1 LTVQSNYNIIT
12 YLKLEEFI
20 MATLIQI
27 GNSQG
32 VRLPKAII
40 KQAHLEN
47 TELEFEIL
55 ENGLLIKP
63 ANNVG
68 REAWEENIQ
77 NVMMANQGKVD
88 EAVLDDMLDDSD
100 LDDYEW

>member
-1 LTVQSNYNIIT
+1 
-12 YLKLEEFI
+12 
-20 MATLIQI
+20 MATLIKI

-32 VRLPKAII
+32 VRLPKSII

-63 ANNVG
+63 ANNIG
-68 REAWEENIQ
+68 REVWEQNIKSI
-77 NVMMANQGKVD
+77 MAANQDKID